1 MKKLLLVLT
10 LVSLF
15 SCRNSDSKDEA
26 NYTMVGKWSFQKAEL
41 VKSTDG
47 STQSQEISECSKK
60 TIHEFTL
67 TKNISTFYGIINN
80 VCTLTGEVNTRN
92 YYFDKANMKFWYE
105 NEQDFPYYIIKLN
118 NTDFVFED
126 RTQDQDG
133 DNKPDIIRRYFL

>member
-15 SCRNSDSKDEA
+15 SFRNSDSKDEA
-26 NYTMVGKWSFQKAEL
+26 NYTMVGKWSLQKAEL

-67 TKNISTFYGIINN
+67 TKNISTFYAIINN